1 MDRPDEGSANETPQG
16 QAPGWYVLP
25 KPEGGWRVHDGGKPV
40 PTAVFDRKADAI
52 AFARRQAACPCATAG
67 GRRKRV
73 YIFTRPRPLTPERL
87 RELRQ
92 LDLKTPRP
100 APPGGRTSSGKPR
113 MMWMSD
119 DFDELPAE
127 IAEFFE

>member
-1 MDRPDEGSANETPQG
+1 MTDETPQG

-52 AFARRQAACPCATAG
+52 AFARRQAACPCAAAAG
-67 GRRKRV
+67 QRKRV
-73 YIFTRPRPLTPERL
+73 YIFNRPRPLSPERL
-87 RELRQ
+87 RALRV

-100 APPGGRTSSGKPR
+100 GPRQPGSMRGKL
-113 MMWMSD
+113 WMSD